1 VGTSYVKA
9 LAPFVNFHGRER
21 NLRAERRQFADAGYL
36 LHPSWRLR
44 AGVSRS
50 SLEHELIS
58 QQGLDRVEQMSELGL
73 DYLARSGSTVG
84 TQLRHTSGRYPFPQ
98 QQGGVAVNNSYEQ
111 DEVKI
116 KVSWLAT
123 GKTQLQFL
131 GGPVR
136 RKHEA
141 FAARDYSGVNARL
154 QANWQASS
162 KVGVAAGA
170 WREIG
175 AIDDITAS
183 YTLNQGVNLGATWNA
198 SDKVRADVLLKH
210 ETSQYSGMVGLP
222 EGQPG
227 REDRVDN
234 AVLKLQYRATT
245 HLRLGAQAYRTKRR
259 STLPGNS
266 YPGSGL
272 QLSLKYEF

>member
-1 VGTSYVKA
+1 
-9 LAPFVNFHGRER
+9 
-21 NLRAERRQFADAGYL
+21 
-36 LHPSWRLR
+36 
-44 AGVSRS
+44 
-50 SLEHELIS
+50 
-58 QQGLDRVEQMSELGL
+58 
-73 DYLARSGSTVG
+73 
-84 TQLRHTSGRYPFPQ
+84 
-98 QQGGVAVNNSYEQ
+98 
-111 DEVKI
+111 
-116 KVSWLAT
+116 
-123 GKTQLQFL
+123 
-131 GGPVR
+131 
-136 RKHEA
+136 
-141 FAARDYSGVNARL
+141 
-154 QANWQASS
+154 
-162 KVGVAAGA
+162 
-170 WREIG
+170 
-175 AIDDITAS
+175 
-183 YTLNQGVNLGATWNA
+183 VNLGATWNA